1 MEEESTIVKISEGV
15 SGPLFGSAFGALVL
29 RSWPPRTKTSVNI
42 LVNPGVVSY
51 APEKVR
57 NPVGEFSGVSVMR
70 GVEGDTKELLF
81 DLSASPAHTVTVGN
95 HEYEIRLLHIGE
107 VEEEG
112 QNWFTYEFMVTKRS
126 SAQLVDDFKSIRP
139 S

>member
-1 MEEESTIVKISEGV
+1 MEEESTIVKISEGF
-15 SGPLFGSAFGALVL
+15 SGPLFGSAFGAIVL

-42 LVNPGVVSY
+42 LVNPGVVRY

-57 NPVGEFSGVSVMR
+57 NPVGEFSGVSVMH

-112 QNWFTYEFMVTKRS
+112 RNWFTYEFMVTKRS